1 MAYSLDT
8 LSRLLTGKPLPTSA
22 PNPTIQHL
30 LYDSRQ
36 LLAPTETLFFALTSS
51 RNDGHRYLPELYER
65 GVRAFVVTQ
74 AQDPARYPDA
84 TFLHVTDTRR
94 ALQEVAKFH
103 RTHFELPI
111 IGITGS
117 NGKTIVKEWLYQL
130 LHPFLPMVRSPKS
143 FNSQIGVPISIWQ
156 LQTHHRLAIIEA
168 GISQVGEMQQLA
180 PIIRCNVGL
189 FTNLGDAHR
198 DGFESDAQKA
208 TEKAHLF
215 AYCDTIVYCR
225 DHPLIHATLTQCYPS
240 QRLFA
245 WSATDAGALTAIR
258 RKALKDGRTQV
269 YGTFEGVQQSIIIP
283 FQDEASIE
291 NAIHCWALLLALG
304 QARPEILARFGQLS
318 PVALRLTLA
327 NAVNRCT
334 MINDSYSADLTAL
347 AMALQF
353 MEQQDAH
360 KRRTVILSDFLEQA
374 RTPTLYAQVADLLT
388 KHRIQRLMGIGTEIT
403 ALASQLPATV
413 QQRYYS
419 DTAAFLEVVR
429 TSDFKEETILI
440 KGARPFQF
448 ERIAQ
453 RLAQKQHQTTLA
465 INLGAMVHNLNV
477 YRDRLQPRTRLM
489 AMVKASAYGSGSH
502 EVARLLEYN
511 RVDYLAVAYADE
523 GVELRERGVTLPI
536 LVLNPEWASF
546 SGMLAHRLE
555 PELYSLELL
564 TAFEEA
570 VREAGPTTTP
580 YPIHLKV
587 NTGMN
592 RLGLEVSEAVA
603 VAQWLSAHP
612 TLRVATVFSHLAGSD
627 RPDLDDFTRLQAERF
642 EAFAGALEAAL
653 PYRPLRHLLNT
664 SGIVRFPELQY
675 DMVRLGLGLY
685 GIDGSGTL
693 EAALETVSTLR
704 ATISQ
709 IKNIPTGET
718 VGYDRMG
725 RANVPMRSATIS
737 IGYADGLLRAAG
749 NGRASVL
756 IQGQQ
761 APIIGNVCM
770 DMCMVD
776 VTHIPTAQVGD
787 EVLVFG
793 EEQPIERLAQQLG
806 TIPYELLTS
815 ISGRVK
821 RVYYW

>member
-1 MAYSLDT
+1 MAHSLQTIT
-8 LSRLLTGKPLPTSA
+8 LLLTGKPLPS
-22 PNPTIQHL
+22 PSLDRTIQHL

-36 LLAPTETLFFALTSS
+36 LLAPTETLFFALTSG
-51 RNDGHRYLPELYER
+51 RNDGHRYLAELYAR

-74 AQDPARYPDA
+74 PPPHLTFPDA
-84 TFLHVTDTRR
+84 AFIVVSDTRA
-94 ALQEVAKFH
+94 ALQAVAKFH
-103 RTHFELPI
+103 REQYDLPVV
-111 IGITGS
+111 GITGS
-117 NGKTIVKEWLYQL
+117 NGKTIVKEWLYHL
-130 LHPFLPMVRSPKS
+130 LHPFVSIVRSPKS
-143 FNSQIGVPISIWQ
+143 FNSQIGVPISLWQ
-156 LQTHHRLAIIEA
+156 LQAHHRLALIEA
-168 GISQVGEMQQLA
+168 GISQVGEMQRLA
-180 PIIRCNVGL
+180 PLIRCNVGL

-198 DGFESDAQKA
+198 DGFASDHQKA
-208 TEKAHLF
+208 IEKAHLF

-225 DHPLIHATLTQCYPS
+225 DHELIHTTLTQCHPS
-240 QRLFA
+240 KHLFA
-245 WSATDAGALTAIR
+245 WSEGDEGALTAIR
-258 RKALKDGRTQV
+258 RKALKNGHTQLT
-269 YGTFEGVQQSIIIP
+269 GTFEGAAQSITIP

-291 NAIHCWALLLALG
+291 NAVHCWALLLALG
-304 QARPEILARFGQLS
+304 QARPEVLARFGQLS

-327 NAVNRCT
+327 DAANRST

-374 RTPTLYAQVADLLT
+374 RTPTLYAQIADLLT
-388 KHRIQRLMGIGTEIT
+388 KHGIQRLMGIGTEIT
-403 ALASQLPATV
+403 ALAQRLPNTV
-413 QQRYYS
+413 QQRYFA
-419 DTAAFLEVVR
+419 DTDAFLREVQA
-429 TSDFKEETILI
+429 SDFKEETILI
-440 KGARPFQF
+440 KGARRFQF

-453 RLAQKQHQTTLA
+453 RLAHKQHQTTLA
-465 INLGAMVHNLNV
+465 INLSAMMHNLNV
-477 YRDRLQPRTRLM
+477 YRDCLRPDTRIM

-502 EVARLLEYN
+502 EVARLLAYN

-523 GVELRERGVTLPI
+523 GVELRERGVMLPI

-546 SGMLAHRLE
+546 ATMLTHRLE
-555 PELYSLELL
+555 PELYSMELL
-564 TAFEEA
+564 AAFEEA
-570 VREAGPTTTP
+570 VREAGIGEP

-592 RLGLEVSEAVA
+592 RLGFEVDEAA
-603 VAQWLSAHP
+603 AIGQWLLAHP
-612 TLRVATVFSHLAGSD
+612 SLRVATVFSHLAGSD
-627 RPDLDDFTRLQAERF
+627 RPDLDAFTRVQAARF
-642 EAFAGALEAAL
+642 EAFAEVLEAML
-653 PYRPLRHLLNT
+653 PDRPLRHLLNT

-685 GIDGSGTL
+685 GIDGSGAL
-693 EAALETVSTLR
+693 QQALETVSTLR

-709 IKNIPTGET
+709 IKSIPVGET

-725 RANVPMRSATIS
+725 RTDAPMRSATIS

-793 EEQPIERLAQQLG
+793 EGQPIERLARQLG